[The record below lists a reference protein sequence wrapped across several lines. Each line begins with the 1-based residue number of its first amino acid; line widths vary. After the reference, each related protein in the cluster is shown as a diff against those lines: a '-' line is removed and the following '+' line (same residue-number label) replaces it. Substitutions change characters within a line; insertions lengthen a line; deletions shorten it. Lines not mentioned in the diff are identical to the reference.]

1 MKTIFIGIC
10 DDNID
15 PLGLGRIRFKNFSVN
30 PGNIEG
36 AFEYKN
42 WDTNDPFVAS
52 PLLPGS
58 FNHVPEINQAVKIFL
73 YDTDKQLVNK
83 EYIAGPFNTSHDFNN
98 QTFSDGVSETT
109 FGNSSKKG
117 PDIFLPDGSYV
128 DKKAKGAIAKPEDYA
143 ISGMY
148 GSDVLFTDSGVNI
161 RAGKFPTKEFA
172 NATDRK
178 KLISQPL
185 MSDNTASLT
194 LKKFPR
200 KLELVE
206 EEEKTKKFKTGKLK
220 YMVEYE
226 IEDFSFTG
234 TTRIN
239 FDIYNTLNDND
250 LFNIQNVKI
259 DDAKITTG
267 STLMHVFSDFNEF
280 PNETGHTFTVTVSG
294 VTEAY
299 ITVRNIIKGFNR
311 LGFKH
316 FNSLDL
322 EENVHPFYFRPKK
335 ISAVS
340 TLTGTSQTNRELIF
354 GKIDPFNRFTK
365 GMVFS
370 KEDANIPFDDEVKK
384 LKKLKETEEKQEQ
397 SFASMKGDQVY
408 LISTDTN
415 ELKPINFKKIDK
427 YEPTHSNFVEDIRPN
442 TYAMVRGEILLDVLT
457 TIVDLLESHQ
467 HQPTEPMV
475 KSDPNFI
482 RLQQQISTLQNDLL
496 NESIRIN

>member
-15 PLGLGRIRFKNFSVN
+15 PLGLGRIRFKSFSSN
-30 PGNIEG
+30 PGYIEG
-36 AFEYKN
+36 GFNYKP
-42 WDTNDPFVAS
+42 WDENDPFIAS

-58 FNHVPEINQAVKIFL
+58 FNHIPEVKQPVKIFL
-73 YDTDKQLVNK
+73 YDTDKELVNK
-83 EYIAGPFNTSHDFNN
+83 EYIAGPFNSSHDFNN
-98 QTFSDGVSETT
+98 QTFSEGVSETT
-109 FGNSSKKG
+109 LGNASKKG
-117 PDIFLPDGSYV
+117 PDVFLPDGSYV
-128 DKKAKGAIAKPEDYA
+128 EKKAKGAFAKPEHYA
-143 ISGMY
+143 VSGMY

-161 RAGKFPTKEFA
+161 RGGKFPTKEFA
-172 NATDRK
+172 NAADRK

-185 MSDNTASLT
+185 MSDNVATLT

-234 TTRIN
+234 ATRIN
-239 FDIYNTLNDND
+239 FDIYNTQNDND

-267 STLMHVFSDFNEF
+267 STLVNVFSDFNEF
-280 PNETGHTFTVTVSG
+280 PNDTGHTFTVTVSG

-299 ITVRNIIKGFNR
+299 ITIRDIIKGFNR
-311 LGFKH
+311 YGFKH
-316 FNSLDL
+316 FNAMDL

-335 ISAVS
+335 VSAVS

-370 KEDANIPFDDEVKK
+370 KNDANIPFEDEVKK

-397 SFASMKGDQVY
+397 SFASLKGDVIY
-408 LISTDTN
+408 LVSTDTN
-415 ELKPINFKKIDK
+415 ELKPINFKKLDK
-427 YEPTHSNFVEDIRPN
+427 YEPTHSNFVEDIHPN
-442 TYAMVRGEILLDVLT
+442 TYAVVRGEILLEILT
-457 TIVDLLESHQ
+457 TMMDLLESHQ
-467 HQPTEPMV
+467 HQPTEPLV

-482 RLQQQISTLQNDLL
+482 RLQKQISTLENDLL
-496 NESIRIN
+496 NKSIRIN